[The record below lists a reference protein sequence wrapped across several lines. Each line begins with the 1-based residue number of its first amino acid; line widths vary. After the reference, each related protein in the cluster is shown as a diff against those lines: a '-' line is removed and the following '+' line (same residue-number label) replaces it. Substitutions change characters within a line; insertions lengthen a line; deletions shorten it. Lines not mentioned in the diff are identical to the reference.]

1 MKQVITTILIA
12 GSLMLVDVTPAIAH
26 DGARNV
32 YYPSHQ
38 FRVQQKRGKSAP
50 AWLKRDESFKWWY
63 KQTPLKRDKHLSWL
77 ELYDVYSWERH
88 YRTRY
93 SEREY
98 RRHSDAWYRRHWQ
111 SKLHTDA
118 RSRYF
123 APKGSYES
131 DARKRRR

>member
-12 GSLMLVDVTPAIAH
+12 GSLLLVDVTPAIAH

-32 YYPSHQ
+32 YHQPYQ
-38 FRVQQKRGKSAP
+38 FRTQQKRGKSAP

-63 KQTPLKRDKHLSWL
+63 KHSPLKRNRHLNWV
-77 ELYDVYSWERH
+77 ELYDVYRWERH

-93 SEREY
+93 SEKAY

-111 SKLHTDA
+111 SRLPRDA

-123 APKGSYES
+123 ARNDNHDR